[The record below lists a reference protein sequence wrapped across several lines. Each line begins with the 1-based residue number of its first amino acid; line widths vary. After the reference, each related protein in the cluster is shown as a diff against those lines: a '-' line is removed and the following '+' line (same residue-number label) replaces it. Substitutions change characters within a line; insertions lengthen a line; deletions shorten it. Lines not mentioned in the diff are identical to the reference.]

1 MLKKN
6 KPAIQLFYTIV
17 FFVLV
22 SIEISAQ
29 VSVNSPYS
37 RYGVGDLATR
47 QNGYNFSMGGV
58 ALAIS
63 NPRYVNP
70 FNPASNTAFDSL
82 SFIFSGGLSSKI
94 GTLKTDQLSTNTNYV
109 TLGYFLFGFPVTKWL
124 KSSIGIIPYS
134 NVGYDI
140 IDKQNLA
147 GIGNTNFLYK
157 GSGGLN
163 QFYVNFGVQLT
174 KNLSVGATA
183 SYLFGKANLAKFI
196 YFPDSTGILHTR
208 IDNYIEVG
216 DLTYDFCVQYK
227 KPIGNDLTL
236 GFGAIYA
243 PSQNVSAIENYLA
256 RTYSGSSTGVEYF
269 RDTIES
275 RQEHTGVLVIPEK
288 YGFGVM
294 LKKKE
299 NWMVG
304 ADYSWQN
311 WSKYKAFGVSD
322 SLQNSMQFS
331 IGGEYQPNRNAVT
344 NYWKLVTYRLGF
356 RYNKTYLE
364 VRNTQINEFGISFG
378 VALPIPRS
386 LSTVNFG
393 VEVGKTGTTASSL
406 IQENFV
412 KFTLGIDIWERWF
425 IKRKYN

>member
-22 SIEISAQ
+22 SIEASAQ

-82 SFIFSGGLSSKI
+82 SFIFSGGVSSKI
-94 GTLKTDQLSTNTNYV
+94 GTLKTDQLSANTNYA
-109 TLGYFLFGFPVTKWL
+109 TMGYLLFGFPITKWL

-140 IDKQNLA
+140 VDKQNLT
-147 GIGNTNFLYK
+147 GIGNTNFFYK

-163 QFYVNFGVQLT
+163 QFYVNFGAQLT
-174 KNLSVGATA
+174 KNLSVGATS

-216 DLTYDFCVQYK
+216 DLTYDFGIQYK
-227 KPIGNDLTL
+227 KPIGNDLTI

-243 PSQNVSAIENYLA
+243 PKQNVSAIENYLA
-256 RTYSGSSTGVEYF
+256 RTYSGSSTGVEYY

-275 RQEHTGVLVIPEK
+275 RIENRGVLVIPEK

-331 IGGEYQPNRNAVT
+331 IGGEFQPNRNAVT
-344 NYWKLVTYRLGF
+344 SYWKLVTYRLGF

-393 VEVGKTGTTASSL
+393 VEVGRTGTTASNL

-425 IKRKYN
+425 VKRKYN